1 MSNSSLVKYTKLSP
15 NNSGKR
21 THAIDRITP
30 HCVVGQLSVET
41 LGSLFAKSSYQ
52 ASCNY
57 AIGSDGRVALIV
69 DEGQRSWCSSSNS
82 NDQRAVTIECAS
94 DKTSPYAFNTTV
106 YNMLIELCVDICRR
120 NGKTKLLWISD
131 KDKAL
136 AYEPKSGE
144 MLLTVH
150 RWFASKSCPGDWMM
164 ARMGD
169 LASKVTAKLSGSS
182 GSTPTTVTSPS
193 AEDVAP
199 KYYRVRKAWSDVDSQ
214 LGAYSIYEN
223 AKACADEAGSRYAVF
238 DWNGKEIYRASA
250 KTEKEVRFFYPG
262 YTRKSSPD
270 DRQGAGCVWHDQNKN
285 CFVFDSY
292 FKNTEAG
299 NNLISYLIN
308 NNLRTLDACGSHAH
322 SDHLGNFFK
331 MADDDRFTI
340 ENFWC
345 YDPASIKLA
354 GNGSSNARSAKEDKE
369 YLQSLID
376 KLKAKGTKI
385 HYVKTGDTITCGE
398 MIFEVNRHQPS
409 AWSEYDTGEAW
420 AYLNDGSI
428 CLYNRQ
434 AKMLLVGDASGE
446 DATDN
451 CGEIV
456 VTEAGHHMNNGNR
469 TTARMFVKK
478 GVKLAIGCNNVKGG
492 PGNCEFTRYGAG
504 RMIEEGIEV
513 WQLDADI
520 KGVIKGGKMTVSQ
533 GSKSRTF
540 DVPFGK
546 VFYRV
551 RKTWA
556 DASSQI
562 GAYTILDKAKECV
575 DQHPGYKVYDETGK
589 QVYPATTSATTATTT
604 ATAEKPQTDQE
615 KFLATIGPMAKAD
628 MAKSGVL
635 ASVTIAQAI
644 LESGWGKSELALNA
658 KNLFGMK
665 CSLSG
670 NTWAGSAWDGKSAYN
685 ISTGEYYSGTYTQVR
700 RDFRRYSSWAE
711 SVADHSAYLLG
722 AMNGSK
728 LRYNGLKGQKDYRKA
743 VQIIKDGGYATSPT
757 YTTNLCTLIEKYN
770 LTLYDGAAA
779 TAAQPAAAPAAT
791 ATDTKTLAELMP
803 EIGIGDEGR
812 AVEIAQVILGG
823 LEVDG
828 DFGPKTKSS
837 TIAFQ
842 KKKKLTPDAIIG
854 KNTWTALFVT
864 VKGGAD
870 KLPELKRNS
879 SGKAV
884 MVLQIMLGSLAVDGS
899 FGLKTEARLKAVT
912 GQTTTTYAVWKS
924 LISNL

>member
-1 MSNSSLVKYTKLSP
+1 MSNSSLVDYTKLSP

-21 THAIDRITP
+21 THSIDRITP

-41 LGSLFAKSSYQ
+41 LGNLFAKSSYQ

-69 DEGQRSWCSSSNS
+69 DEGQRSWCSSSNA

-106 YNMLIELCVDICRR
+106 YNKLIDLCVDICKR
-120 NGKTKLLWISD
+120 NGKTKLTWISD

-169 LASKVTAKLSGSS
+169 LAGKVTARLSGS
-182 GSTPTTVTSPS
+182 TAATS
-193 AEDVAP
+193 AADAADVKP
-199 KYYRVRKAWSDVDSQ
+199 KYYRVRKTWADIDSQ
-214 LGAYSIYEN
+214 LGAYSILEN
-223 AKACADEAGSRYAVF
+223 AKKCADEAGYRYGVF
-238 DWNGKEIYRASA
+238 DWNGKEIYRKAADKTKVA
-250 KTEKEVRFFYPG
+250 KFFYPG
-262 YTRKSSPD
+262 YKKTNSGDYQSH
-270 DRQGAGCVWHDQNKN
+270 GAGCVWHDQNG
-285 CFVFDSY
+285 CCLVFDAYWKESPAC
-292 FKNTEAG
+292 E
-299 NNLISYLIN
+299 NLIQYLVDNKLTYIDYAV
-308 NNLRTLDACGSHAH
+308 LSHPH
-322 SDHLGNFFK
+322 GDHGGGFFEILEDK
-331 MADDDRFTI
+331 RFKVGT
-340 ENFWC
+340 FVC
-345 YDPASIKLA
+345 YDPDSLKLA
-354 GNGSSNARSAKEDKE
+354 GDGTENGRSAAGDKAYLKRLIALAKEKG
-369 YLQSLID
+369 
-376 KLKAKGTKI
+376 AKI
-385 HYVKTGDTITCGE
+385 RYVKTGDVITCGD
-398 MIFEVNRHQPS
+398 MKFEVNRHQPTK
-409 AWSEYDTGEAW
+409 WTEYDTGEAW

-428 CLYNRQ
+428 CLYNRECHQ
-434 AKMLLVGDASGE
+434 LMVGDASGA
-446 DATDN
+446 DALDD
-451 CGEIV
+451 CGEIDT
-456 VTEAGHHMNNGNR
+456 TEAGHHMNNGNR
-469 TTARMFVKK
+469 TTARKFVAK

-504 RMIEEGIEV
+504 RMIEEGITV
-513 WQLDADI
+513 WQEDADI
-520 KGVIKGGKMTVSQ
+520 KGVIQGGVKTVTHGSNKM
-533 GSKSRTF
+533 TF

-546 VFYRV
+546 IFYRV

-556 DASSQI
+556 DVDSQL
-562 GAYTILDKAKECV
+562 GAYTVLANAKECV
-575 DQHPGYKVYDETGK
+575 DKNPGYKVFDETGK
-589 QVYPATTSATTATTT
+589 QVYPATTSATTATTP
-604 ATAEKPQTDQE
+604 AAAEKPQTDQE

-685 ISTGEYYSGTYTQVR
+685 ISTGEYYSGTYTKVR

-722 AMNGSK
+722 AMNGNK
-728 LRYNGLKGQKDYRKA
+728 KRYNGLKGERDYRKA

-770 LTLYDGAAA
+770 LTLYDGAAT
-779 TAAQPAAAPAAT
+779 TAAQPAAAPATT
-791 ATDTKTLAELMP
+791 ATDSKTLAELMP
-803 EIGIGDEGR
+803 VISKGDKGR
-812 AVEIAQVILGG
+812 AVKIAQVILGN

-828 DFGPKTKSS
+828 SFGPKTKAS
-837 TIAFQ
+837 TLAFQ
-842 KKKKLTPDAIIG
+842 KKKNLAQDTVIG
-854 KNTWTALFVT
+854 KKTWAALFV
-864 VKGGAD
+864 VIKGGAD
-870 KLPELKRNS
+870 KLPELKRTS

-884 MVLQIMLGSLAVDGS
+884 MVLQILLGNLEVDGS
-899 FGLKTEARLKAVT
+899 FGPKTEARLKAVT
-912 GQTTTTYAVWKS
+912 GKTTTTYAVWKK
-924 LISNL
+924 LISAL